1 MERHRLNPVALFSS
15 CYGLIVRKESVDIA
29 HLSWGPEKTLFIR
42 AAVAAHGAM
51 DNINDNVSLRKILHN
66 VLYSC
71 INYSYF
77 CSRMSRNV
85 DIQPHEGELPS
96 QFAERVGNA
105 YATYSVQKEKRD
117 KGQFFT
123 PLAISQFMGSLA
135 RATDS
140 ESIRIL
146 DPGCGSAILSCSL
159 VEHLVQNNTTLKK
172 INLDLY
178 DTDTVLI
185 PYTEIVLGYLS
196 DWLRS
201 KGVQIDLTIH
211 QEDFILVN
219 HTYISGTNLFN
230 DNIVLYDYIISNPP
244 YFKLAKDDART
255 QCCASIVDGQTNIY
269 ALFMAI
275 CSKMLNESGEMIF
288 ITPRSFASGRYFQS
302 FRDYLFENTRLC
314 FVHLFNTRKDT
325 FAKDDVLQELVITRF
340 ANSNNGRITISH
352 SEGSR
357 DLNDPVIKDYPET
370 DILDPSTSDKVVFL
384 PTDDKDDA
392 ILSLFRSWDGNMEKY
407 DIKISTGPVVAFRI
421 YDYITSDE
429 DPDTVPL
436 YWMHNVVKMLADH
449 PVNKKD
455 KGQYIKVAPESM
467 HTLLPNKNYILLRRM
482 SSKDDSSRLVAAPYF
497 GNMAKYKYVGIEN
510 KLNYIYRPKGHLR
523 RDETIGLTAL
533 LDSDLF
539 DGYFRTFNGNI
550 NVSATELRA
559 MPLPPIETIRE
570 IGKRIILNN
579 NYSIDYINELV
590 MNYFNI

>member
-1 MERHRLNPVALFSS
+1 
-15 CYGLIVRKESVDIA
+15 
-29 HLSWGPEKTLFIR
+29 
-42 AAVAAHGAM
+42 
-51 DNINDNVSLRKILHN
+51 
-66 VLYSC
+66 
-71 INYSYF
+71 
-77 CSRMSRNV
+77 MSRNV
-85 DIQPHEGELPS
+85 DIKPHVRELPS

-105 YATYSVQKEKRD
+105 YATDSAQKDKRD

-123 PLAISQFMGSLA
+123 PLAISRFMGSLA
-135 RATDS
+135 KHSDNAT
-140 ESIRIL
+140 IRIL

-159 VEHLVQNNTTLKK
+159 IEHLVDNNTTLKR
-172 INLDLY
+172 IILDLY
-178 DTDTVLI
+178 DTDTALM
-185 PYTEIVLGYLS
+185 PYTEKVLSYLK
-196 DWLRS
+196 DWLNS
-201 KGVQIDLTIH
+201 KGVQINSTIH

-219 HTYISGTNLFN
+219 HTYITGSDLFN
-230 DNIVLYDYIISNPP
+230 DNVVLYDYIISNPP

-275 CSKMLNESGEMIF
+275 CAKMLDNNGEMIF

-302 FRDYLFENTRLC
+302 FRDYLFGNIKLC
-314 FVHLFNTRKDT
+314 FAHLFNTRKDT

-340 ANSNNGRITISH
+340 ANANNERITISH
-352 SEGSR
+352 SEGSK
-357 DLNDPVIKDYPET
+357 DLNKPIVKDYPEKE
-370 DILDPSTSDKVVFL
+370 ILDTETSDKVVFL
-384 PTDDKDDA
+384 PIDSRDDS
-392 ILSLFRSWDGNMEKY
+392 ILNLFRSWNGNMEKY
-407 DIKISTGPVVAFRI
+407 NIKISTGPVVAFRI
-421 YDYITSDE
+421 SDFIVE
-429 DPDTVPL
+429 EENYDTVPL
-436 YWMHNVVKMLADH
+436 YWMHNVIKMLADH

-497 GNMAKYKYVGIEN
+497 GNMSKHKYVGIEN

-533 LDSDLF
+533 LDSEIF
-539 DGYFRTFNGNI
+539 DAYFRTFNGNI

>member
-1 MERHRLNPVALFSS
+1 MTVKWPGMTWTDRHCRPRPGISLPLGGSATSRPPL
-15 CYGLIVRKESVDIA
+15 A
-29 HLSWGPEKTLFIR
+29 T
-42 AAVAAHGAM
+42 VAAHGAM
-51 DNINDNVSLRKILHN
+51 DNIDDSVSLRKILHN

-159 VEHLVQNNTTLKK
+159 IEHLVQNNTTLKK

-340 ANSNNGRITISH
+340 ANSNNGRIIISH

-407 DIKISTGPVVAFRI
+407 DIKISTGPVVAFRV

-559 MPLPPIETIRE
+559 MPLPPLETIRE
-570 IGKRIILNN
+570 IGKQIILNN

-590 MNYFNI
+590 MNCFNI

>member
-1 MERHRLNPVALFSS
+1 M
-15 CYGLIVRKESVDIA
+15 GLTVCKKSVDIA

-77 CSRMSRNV
+77 CGRMSRNV

-159 VEHLVQNNTTLKK
+159 IEHLVQNNTTLKK

-392 ILSLFRSWDGNMEKY
+392 ILNLFRSWDGNMEKY

-590 MNYFNI
+590 MNCFNI

>member
-1 MERHRLNPVALFSS
+1 MSQF
-15 CYGLIVRKESVDIA
+15 
-29 HLSWGPEKTLFIR
+29 
-42 AAVAAHGAM
+42 AAKLKK
-51 DNINDNVSLRKILHN
+51 NFYLHY
-66 VLYSC
+66 VFYC
-71 INYSYF
+71 CTNYSYF
-77 CSRMSRNV
+77 CSSMSRNV
-85 DIQPHEGELPS
+85 DMKPHEGEMPS

-123 PLAISQFMGSLA
+123 PLSISQFMGSLA
-135 RATDS
+135 RTTDS

-159 VEHLVQNNTTLKK
+159 IEYLVKNNTTIKK

-178 DTDTVLI
+178 DTDTELM
-185 PYTEIVLGYLS
+185 PYTEMVLLYLS

-201 KGVQIDLTIH
+201 KGVQIDSIFH
-211 QEDFILVN
+211 QEDFIIVN
-219 HTYISGTNLFN
+219 HTYISGSNLFN
-230 DNIVLYDYIISNPP
+230 DNKVLYDYIISNPP

-302 FRDYLFENTRLC
+302 FRDYLFANTRLC

-340 ANSNNGRITISH
+340 ANSNKGRIIISH

-357 DLNDPVIKDYPET
+357 DLNVPIVKDYPET
-370 DILDPSTSDKVVFL
+370 DILDPSTADKVVFL
-384 PTDDKDDA
+384 PTDDRDEA
-392 ILSLFRSWDGNMEKY
+392 ILNLFRSWDGNMEKY
-407 DIKISTGPVVAFRI
+407 DINISTGPVVAFRI
-421 YDYITSDE
+421 YDYITADE
-429 DPDTVPL
+429 DIDTVPL
-436 YWMHNVVKMLADH
+436 YWMHNVIKMLADH

-570 IGKRIILNN
+570 IGKLIILNN
-579 NYSIDYINELV
+579 NYSIDYINKLII
-590 MNYFNI
+590 NYFNI

>member
-1 MERHRLNPVALFSS
+1 MYPAVYFYTNDKYCVTLWHRQIIYLHKKFIKEFYCCAK
-15 CYGLIVRKESVDIA
+15 YG
-29 HLSWGPEKTLFIR
+29 
-42 AAVAAHGAM
+42 
-51 DNINDNVSLRKILHN
+51 
-66 VLYSC
+66 
-71 INYSYF
+71 YF
-77 CSRMSRNV
+77 CRCMNRKF
-85 DIQPHEGELPS
+85 DIKPHKGELPS

-105 YATYSVQKEKRD
+105 YATYSVQKDKRD

-123 PLAISQFMGSLA
+123 PHAISHFMGSIA
-135 RATDS
+135 IPTKNEA
-140 ESIRIL
+140 IRIL
-146 DPGCGSAILSCSL
+146 DPGCGTAILSCSL
-159 VEHLVQNNTTLKK
+159 IEHLVDSSTAVKC
-172 INLDLY
+172 IELDLY
-178 DTDTVLI
+178 DTDTVLM
-185 PYTEIVLGYLS
+185 PYTEIVLSYLN
-196 DWLRS
+196 DWLHS
-201 KGVQIDLTIH
+201 KGIQIDSTIH
-211 QEDFILVN
+211 QEDFIIVN
-219 HTYISGTNLFN
+219 HTYISGINLFN
-230 DNIVLYDYIISNPP
+230 YNVDLYDYIISNPP

-275 CSKMLNESGEMIF
+275 CAKMLGENGEMIF

-370 DILDPSTSDKVVFL
+370 DILDPSTADKVVFL
-384 PTDDKDDA
+384 PTDDRDDA
-392 ILSLFRSWDGNMEKY
+392 ILNLFRSWDGNMEKY

-429 DPDTVPL
+429 DPETVPL

-467 HTLLPNKNYILLRRM
+467 NTLLPNKNYILLRRM

-570 IGKRIILNN
+570 IGKQIILNN

>member
-1 MERHRLNPVALFSS
+1 MGRSRPRPGISLPLGGSA
-15 CYGLIVRKESVDIA
+15 
-29 HLSWGPEKTLFIR
+29 TLR
-42 AAVAAHGAM
+42 PPLAAVAAHGAM
-51 DNINDNVSLRKILHN
+51 DNIDDSVSLRKILHN

-85 DIQPHEGELPS
+85 DIRPHEGEQPS

-159 VEHLVQNNTTLKK
+159 IEHLVQNNTTLKK

-219 HTYISGTNLFN
+219 HTYISGTNLYN

-340 ANSNNGRITISH
+340 AHSNNGRIIISH

-570 IGKRIILNN
+570 IGKQIILNN

-590 MNYFNI
+590 MNCFNI

>member
-1 MERHRLNPVALFSS
+1 
-15 CYGLIVRKESVDIA
+15 
-29 HLSWGPEKTLFIR
+29 
-42 AAVAAHGAM
+42 
-51 DNINDNVSLRKILHN
+51 
-66 VLYSC
+66 
-71 INYSYF
+71 
-77 CSRMSRNV
+77 MSRNV

-140 ESIRIL
+140 EFIRIL

-159 VEHLVQNNTTLKK
+159 IEHLVQNNMTLKK

-219 HTYISGTNLFN
+219 HTYISGANLFN

-340 ANSNNGRITISH
+340 ANSNNGRIIISH

-392 ILSLFRSWDGNMEKY
+392 ILNLFRSWDGNMEKY

-570 IGKRIILNN
+570 IGKQIILNN

>member
-1 MERHRLNPVALFSS
+1 
-15 CYGLIVRKESVDIA
+15 
-29 HLSWGPEKTLFIR
+29 
-42 AAVAAHGAM
+42 
-51 DNINDNVSLRKILHN
+51 
-66 VLYSC
+66 
-71 INYSYF
+71 
-77 CSRMSRNV
+77 MSRNV

-159 VEHLVQNNTTLKK
+159 IEHIVQNNMTLKK

-357 DLNDPVIKDYPET
+357 DLNDPVVKDYPET

-384 PTDDKDDA
+384 PTDDRDDA
-392 ILSLFRSWDGNMEKY
+392 ILNLFRSWDGNMEKY

>member
-384 PTDDKDDA
+384 PTDDRDDA
-392 ILSLFRSWDGNMEKY
+392 ILNLFRSWDGNMEKY

>member
-1 MERHRLNPVALFSS
+1 M
-15 CYGLIVRKESVDIA
+15 GLTVCKKSVDIA

-135 RATDS
+135 RTTDS

-159 VEHLVQNNTTLKK
+159 IEHLVQNNTTLKK

-244 YFKLAKDDART
+244 YFKLAKDDTRT

-370 DILDPSTSDKVVFL
+370 DILDPSTADKVVFL
-384 PTDDKDDA
+384 PTDDRDDA
-392 ILSLFRSWDGNMEKY
+392 ILNLFRSWDGNMEKY

>member
-1 MERHRLNPVALFSS
+1 MLWHTH
-15 CYGLIVRKESVDIA
+15 DI
-29 HLSWGPEKTLFIR
+29 
-42 AAVAAHGAM
+42 
-51 DNINDNVSLRKILHN
+51 SLWKILHY
-66 VLYSC
+66 VFYC
-71 INYSYF
+71 CTNYSYF

-135 RATDS
+135 RTTDS

-185 PYTEIVLGYLS
+185 PYTEIVLEYLS
-196 DWLRS
+196 YWLRS

-370 DILDPSTSDKVVFL
+370 DILDPSTADKVVYL
-384 PTDDKDDA
+384 PTDDRDDA
-392 ILSLFRSWDGNMEKY
+392 ILNLFRSWDGNMEKY
-407 DIKISTGPVVAFRI
+407 DIKISTGPVVAFRL
-421 YDYITSDE
+421 YDYITADE
-429 DPDTVPL
+429 DTDTVPL